1 LASVNA
7 PPLHRANVVVVLNA
21 SDRDHFAV
29 SGEAPYRAGCPD
41 WAELT
46 FIADHD
52 LSDGLAELLEDE
64 LPDAVVFASNAL
76 ASAVSQRA
84 IAQRRF
90 VDLWH
95 EDGQSKDVGVVV
107 LHQYTRPGER
117 LALKFL
123 GSSGFSLVGIPPR
136 RVEANQIRFRDDWMF
151 TDSATHDERGRR
163 FRALSRGYGLE
174 RHCVWTELELDLP
187 LQWEPVAWANG
198 EPLVAT
204 CAAGDRVVVVSLVP
218 IDLTGE
224 TELLGSVLAACL
236 RPRGCLVAE
245 ATDTTGTSAF
255 STSLASALDRHRF
268 VHRIRPASTAEVD
281 PGRAPYHFFD
291 ELIVAPEWRVDEL
304 ESFTEKAVLRKLEQ
318 GGSLVATFAGPAGR
332 PVAVRLSGQPQYAE
346 RANQLAR
353 WLLPRLDAFKGD
365 VWAMHG
371 LAEVVVAIEGAYEDP
386 RLIPQALRAEYVRR
400 HLVAQLEGRVEDDSV
415 DKLVLPTAAAYSALR
430 ALEVKAIDGM
440 RAWIETRLDD
450 EVVPSLIAQ
459 ALVLVPELRTPKR
472 IERVR
477 ASTLEPEKHA
487 DDAGLL
493 EAYAAVLLAAGEPE
507 RIRKAVANQALGLGV
522 QAELLRAATREGV
535 PATSGIVA
543 LGVHVRDEID
553 RLADGE
559 GALEA
564 VCLGNAALIELAR
577 RQGIAPHA
585 EVRGR
590 PREVDARTVEST
602 ELVKQRETALREADE
617 ARRAGRQA
625 TTAFAGI
632 LVAVTVLAI
641 LAIAIWGAGDVAA
654 KFGFATGVFA
664 LMSSFIGYVAKKA
677 HDAGVPPWP
686 IK

>member
-1 LASVNA
+1 
-7 PPLHRANVVVVLNA
+7 
-21 SDRDHFAV
+21 
-29 SGEAPYRAGCPD
+29 
-41 WAELT
+41 
-46 FIADHD
+46 
-52 LSDGLAELLEDE
+52 
-64 LPDAVVFASNAL
+64 
-76 ASAVSQRA
+76 
-84 IAQRRF
+84 
-90 VDLWH
+90 
-95 EDGQSKDVGVVV
+95 
-107 LHQYTRPGER
+107 
-117 LALKFL
+117 
-123 GSSGFSLVGIPPR
+123 
-136 RVEANQIRFRDDWMF
+136 
-151 TDSATHDERGRR
+151 
-163 FRALSRGYGLE
+163 
-174 RHCVWTELELDLP
+174 
-187 LQWEPVAWANG
+187 
-198 EPLVAT
+198 
-204 CAAGDRVVVVSLVP
+204 
-218 IDLTGE
+218 
-224 TELLGSVLAACL
+224 
-236 RPRGCLVAE
+236 
-245 ATDTTGTSAF
+245 
-255 STSLASALDRHRF
+255 
-268 VHRIRPASTAEVD
+268 
-281 PGRAPYHFFD
+281 
-291 ELIVAPEWRVDEL
+291 
-304 ESFTEKAVLRKLEQ
+304 
-318 GGSLVATFAGPAGR
+318 
-332 PVAVRLSGQPQYAE
+332 
-346 RANQLAR
+346 
-353 WLLPRLDAFKGD
+353 
-365 VWAMHG
+365 
-371 LAEVVVAIEGAYEDP
+371 
-386 RLIPQALRAEYVRR
+386 
-400 HLVAQLEGRVEDDSV
+400 VAQLEGRVEDDSV

>member
-1 LASVNA
+1 
-7 PPLHRANVVVVLNA
+7 
-21 SDRDHFAV
+21 
-29 SGEAPYRAGCPD
+29 
-41 WAELT
+41 
-46 FIADHD
+46 
-52 LSDGLAELLEDE
+52 
-64 LPDAVVFASNAL
+64 
-76 ASAVSQRA
+76 
-84 IAQRRF
+84 
-90 VDLWH
+90 
-95 EDGQSKDVGVVV
+95 
-107 LHQYTRPGER
+107 
-117 LALKFL
+117 
-123 GSSGFSLVGIPPR
+123 
-136 RVEANQIRFRDDWMF
+136 
-151 TDSATHDERGRR
+151 
-163 FRALSRGYGLE
+163 
-174 RHCVWTELELDLP
+174 
-187 LQWEPVAWANG
+187 
-198 EPLVAT
+198 
-204 CAAGDRVVVVSLVP
+204 
-218 IDLTGE
+218 
-224 TELLGSVLAACL
+224 
-236 RPRGCLVAE
+236 
-245 ATDTTGTSAF
+245 
-255 STSLASALDRHRF
+255 
-268 VHRIRPASTAEVD
+268 
-281 PGRAPYHFFD
+281 
-291 ELIVAPEWRVDEL
+291 
-304 ESFTEKAVLRKLEQ
+304 
-318 GGSLVATFAGPAGR
+318 
-332 PVAVRLSGQPQYAE
+332 
-346 RANQLAR
+346 
-353 WLLPRLDAFKGD
+353 
-365 VWAMHG
+365 
-371 LAEVVVAIEGAYEDP
+371 
-386 RLIPQALRAEYVRR
+386 
-400 HLVAQLEGRVEDDSV
+400 
-415 DKLVLPTAAAYSALR
+415 
-430 ALEVKAIDGM
+430 M